1 MKHSHTVK
9 TMWHILLI
17 LNLFILNTAALDF
30 SAEAQETGTAATD
43 DVYGERRAEWL
54 RIAEKEK
61 PELTETVVRPV
72 CLVKAVEDNGA
83 FQGWRME
90 KCGEVSEVCDKSFKN
105 FDSFTLDFGRH
116 LTGHFTL
123 RFRTLSRVQDGPVRL
138 RCSFSELPAEMNT
151 PLDPFPGTLSRAWM
165 QDEVITIFDVTT
177 PVTIERRL
185 SGRYMKI
192 ERLADSPDFDYALDD
207 VWFTATSSAGEL
219 RTGLAEGTPEII
231 RQINNVAVKTLAE
244 CMQTVYEDGPKR
256 DQRLWIGDLYLE
268 SLANAHSFKQH
279 GLTKRCLYLLA
290 GLSSPDGRL
299 WANVFERPEPHPQV
313 GSYCLTY
320 SLLFNVALLEY
331 AKKTGDMETARDL
344 WRVAKMQ
351 TDDALSYLDGR
362 GIFDRHKK
370 GGFVWLFMD
379 WRDGLEES
387 TAMQGL
393 TAFAVDKTYE
403 LAELVGEEKAVA
415 GYPATARKMRVA
427 ARKHLY
433 DKSLG
438 LYVSGPDRQV
448 SWISQVWAIIG
459 GIARPE
465 EGRGLIERVAQ
476 CGEAVRIGSPYGNHY
491 LVEAMIASGMKDEAR
506 DFVIDYWGGMVRKG
520 ADTFWEVYD
529 PEDDWL
535 SPYRFFPLN
544 SACHAWSCTPVYFI
558 HKYPEIF
565 QCDGERASDDASA
578 SGSSFLKDGSRTG
591 KLRRDNIGGIVAAMT
606 LAEKARLL
614 NGASEGT
621 LHGLDYVANSSGAV
635 PGAAGPT
642 AEFPQYGIPQTI
654 MADGPA
660 GLRISPVRDGDAREY
675 WCTAFPVG
683 SALAASWNT
692 GLVRK
697 MCRAMGEEAYANGV
711 DVLLGPSMNIM
722 RNPLCGR
729 NFEYMSEDPVLGGI
743 IAAAYVNG
751 IQDSGVGACLKHFAA
766 NNQETNRDGND
777 VIASENTLQDIYYRT
792 FGIALRHCS
801 PLTVMTSYNKINGT
815 FCCESS
821 VLLEGVLRK
830 QLGFKGMVM
839 TDWIGRRNT
848 AAQVLAGNDLIMPG
862 SQEQIDDIVRAVRTG
877 ELPVSAVNRNAERIL
892 KYVTATPSFRK
903 AAGEGCGDFGNGEYD
918 AEAYEGAAREMAS
931 EAMVLLRNNGA
942 LPFKHGVYNRKN
954 NHTESNIKAQTDVE
968 AEKSNQFSGSHS
980 VNNPDSAP
988 RIALYGLRSYDLIA
1002 GGTGSGHVN
1011 CREVS
1016 QIDKALENRG
1026 FTIDAPLRELYRT
1039 HLANEWSR
1047 IRGNSAWVLL
1057 DFGHPMIPEM
1067 PLEAVTIS
1075 ARCAET
1081 DAAVVTIGRSAG
1093 EASDRSLYGHY
1104 RLSAEEISAL
1114 HEICDCYH
1122 SQGKPVVVV
1131 LNVDGAMEMSGWDS
1145 LPDAVL
1151 LAWLPGQEG
1160 GEAVA
1165 DILCGRVNPSG
1176 RLPFSLTRS
1185 YWDNASARNF
1195 PAYTAAVPQPYM
1207 GFQEIWTPSRSG
1219 RDYDFTVYEEGTS
1232 VGYRYLLEKSI
1243 SAAYP
1248 FGFGLNYT
1256 TFSYSDIHVRKTTW
1270 KQNASDKGQTSS
1282 GKGQACIEIN
1292 CTVTNTG
1299 NTSGKEVVQLYA
1311 TAPDG
1316 KFRELKSFHK
1326 TSLLRPGESETVKLQ
1341 LAPDDLAAYDETA
1354 GQRQVAEGKWIVS
1367 LCTCAETVL
1376 YESIV
1381 RISEESL

>member
-1 MKHSHTVK
+1 MRRQ
-9 TMWHILLI
+9 II
-17 LNLFILNTAALDF
+17 FILTATVFAYSAMAQNTD
-30 SAEAQETGTAATD
+30 T
-43 DVYGERRAEWL
+43 DVYGDRRAEWL
-54 RIAEKEK
+54 RIAEEEK
-61 PELTETVVRPV
+61 PTLVETVVRPV
-72 CLVKAVEDNGA
+72 CLVKAVEDDGT
-83 FQGWRME
+83 FQGWKME
-90 KCGEVSEVCDKSFKN
+90 KCGEVSEICDKSFKN

-123 RFRTLSRVQDGPVRL
+123 RFRTLSWVQDGPVRL

-165 QDEVITIFDVTT
+165 QDEVITIFDVTA

-219 RTGLAEGTPEII
+219 RTDLAEGTPEIVKA
-231 RQINNVAVKTLAE
+231 INDVAVKTLGE

-268 SLANAHSFKQH
+268 SLANTYSFKQH

-331 AKKTGDMETARDL
+331 AKETGDMETARDL

-362 GIFDRHKK
+362 GVFDRHKK

-393 TAFAVDKTYE
+393 TAFALDKTYE
-403 LAELVGEEKAVA
+403 LAKLVGEEKAVA
-415 GYPATARKMRVA
+415 GYPATARKMRTA

-433 DKSLG
+433 DKGLG
-438 LYVSGPDRQV
+438 LYVSGGDRQI
-448 SWISQVWAIIG
+448 SWISQAWAIIG

-465 EGRGLIERVAQ
+465 EGRGLLERVAR
-476 CGEAVRIGSPYGNHY
+476 CKEAVRIGSPYGNHY

-565 QCDGERASDDASA
+565 QCDGKGASDGASV
-578 SGSSFLKDGSRTG
+578 SGSSFLKDSYSREG
-591 KLRRDNIGGIVAAMT
+591 LRPDNIRGIVAAMT

-614 NGASEGT
+614 NGASAGT
-621 LHGLDYVANSSGAV
+621 LHGLDYVANASGAV

-660 GLRISPVRDGDAREY
+660 GLRISPVREGDAKEY

-729 NFEYMSEDPVLGGI
+729 NFEYMSEDPVLGGV

-751 IQDSGVGACLKHFAA
+751 VQESGVGACLKHFAA
-766 NNQETNRDGND
+766 NNQETKRDGND
-777 VIASENTLQDIYYRT
+777 VVASEKTLQDIYYRT
-792 FGIALRHCS
+792 FGVALRHCS

-815 FCCESS
+815 FCCESPE
-821 VLLEGVLRK
+821 LLEGVLRK
-830 QLGFKGMVM
+830 ELGFKGIVM

-848 AAQVLAGNDLIMPG
+848 AAQVFAGNDLIMPG

-877 ELPVSAVNRNAERIL
+877 KLPVSAVNRNAERIL
-892 KYVTATPSFRK
+892 EYVTAAPSFRK
-903 AAGEGCGDFGNGEYD
+903 MAGKGCADFGNGEYD
-918 AEAYEGAAREMAS
+918 AEAHSNVARETAS

-942 LPFKHGVYNRKN
+942 LPFKLT
-954 NHTESNIKAQTDVE
+954 TEAAGEKQEAQ
-968 AEKSNQFSGSHS
+968 
-980 VNNPDSAP
+980 P
-988 RIALYGLRSYDLIA
+988 RLALYGLRSYDLIA

-1016 QIDKALENRG
+1016 QIDKALESRG
-1026 FTIDAPLRELYRT
+1026 FAVDAGLRELYRT
-1039 HLANEWSR
+1039 HLAHEWSR
-1047 IRGNSAWVLL
+1047 IRNNSAWVLP

-1067 PLEAVTIS
+1067 PLEAVTVS

-1081 DAAVVTIGRSAG
+1081 DAAVVTIGRSGG
-1093 EASDRSLYGHY
+1093 EASDRSLDGHY
-1104 RLSAEEISAL
+1104 CLTEEEISAL
-1114 HEICDCYH
+1114 RSVCDCYH

-1131 LNVDGAMEMSGWDS
+1131 LNVDGAVEMSGWDS

-1165 DILCGRVNPSG
+1165 DILCGHVNPSG

-1207 GFQEIWTPSRSG
+1207 GFQETWTPSRSG
-1219 RDYDFTVYEEGTS
+1219 RNYDFTVYEEGTS
-1232 VGYRYLLEKSI
+1232 VGYRHLLERGI
-1243 SAAYP
+1243 PAAYP
-1248 FGFGLNYT
+1248 FGFGLSYT
-1256 TFSYSDIHVRKTTW
+1256 SFSYSDFHIRRTAARSD
-1270 KQNASDKGQTSS
+1270 ASGGNYTAS
-1282 GKGQACIEIN
+1282 GKGQASSDKKQLCIEVS

-1299 NTSGKEVVQLYA
+1299 NTAGKEVVQLYA

-1326 TSLLRPGESETVKLQ
+1326 TSLLRSGESETVKLQ
-1341 LAPDDLAAYDETA
+1341 LTPDDLAAYDETA
-1354 GQRQVAEGKWIVS
+1354 ARRQVTRGKWTFS
-1367 LCTCAETVL
+1367 LCTNAETVVHEAHL
-1376 YESIV
+1376 T
-1381 RISEESL
+1381 L

>member
-17 LNLFILNTAALDF
+17 LNLFILNAAALDF

-72 CLVKAVEDNGA
+72 CLVKAVEDNKA

-90 KCGEVSEVCDKSFKN
+90 KCGEVSEVCDKSFKT

-219 RTGLAEGTPEII
+219 RTGRLAEGTPEII
-231 RQINNVAVKTLAE
+231 SQINDIAVKTLAE

-320 SLLFNVALLEY
+320 SLLFNAALLEY
-331 AKKTGDMETARDL
+331 AKETGDLETARDL

-362 GIFDRHKK
+362 GIFDRHRK

-393 TAFAVDKTYE
+393 TAFALDKTYE

-415 GYPATARKMRVA
+415 GYPATARKMRAA

-433 DKSLG
+433 DKSIG

-448 SWISQVWAIIG
+448 SWISQVWAVIG
-459 GIARPE
+459 GIARPA
-465 EGRGLIERVAQ
+465 EGRGLLERVAQ

-565 QCDGERASDDASA
+565 QCGGERASDDASA
-578 SGSSFLKDGSRTG
+578 SGSSFSEGDGTRA

-614 NGASEGT
+614 NGASKGT
-621 LHGLDYVANSSGAV
+621 LHGLDYVANASGAV

-729 NFEYMSEDPVLGGI
+729 NFEYMSEDPVLGGL

-777 VIASENTLQDIYYRT
+777 VIATEKALQDIYYRT
-792 FGIALRHCS
+792 FGVALRHCS

-821 VLLEGVLRK
+821 ALLEGILRK

-892 KYVTATPSFRK
+892 EYVTATPSFRK

-918 AEAYEGAAREMAS
+918 AEAHEDAAREMAS

-942 LPFKHGVYNRKN
+942 LPFK
-954 NHTESNIKAQTDVE
+954 VE
-968 AEKSNQFSGSHS
+968 AERNGESRTGR
-980 VNNPDSAP
+980 PATP
-988 RIALYGLRSYDLIA
+988 LRLALYGLRSYDLIA

-1016 QIDKALENRG
+1016 QIDKALESRG
-1026 FTIDAPLRELYRT
+1026 VAVDAPLRELYRT

-1067 PLEAVTIS
+1067 PLEAVTVS

-1093 EASDRSLYGHY
+1093 EASDRSLDGHY

-1122 SQGKPVVVV
+1122 SQGKPVVAV
-1131 LNVDGAMEMSGWDS
+1131 LNVDGAVEMSGWDS

-1185 YWDNASARNF
+1185 YWDNASARDF

-1219 RDYDFTVYEEGTS
+1219 RNYDFTVYEEGTS
-1232 VGYRYLLEKSI
+1232 VGYRHLLEKGI
-1243 SAAYP
+1243 TAAYP
-1248 FGFGLNYT
+1248 FGFGLSYT
-1256 TFSYSDIHVRKTTW
+1256 TFSYSDFHFRRVPGKEA
-1270 KQNASDKGQTSS
+1270 ASSKNPEQS
-1282 GKGQACIEIN
+1282 GQAQDNAALPCIEVS

-1299 NTSGKEVVQLYA
+1299 KTAGKEVVQLYA

-1326 TSLLRPGESETVKLQ
+1326 TSLLNPGESETVRLQ
-1341 LAPDDLAAYDETA
+1341 LTPDDLAAYDETA
-1354 GQRQVAEGKWIVS
+1354 GQRKVTRGKWVFS
-1367 LCTCAETVL
+1367 LCTDAETV
-1376 YESIV
+1376 V
-1381 RISEESL
+1381 QHACVSL

>member
-1 MKHSHTVK
+1 MKHSYTFK
-9 TMWHILLI
+9 TTRYIFLI
-17 LNLFILNTAALDF
+17 LNLFILKAAFGF
-30 SAEAQETGTAATD
+30 SVEAQETGTAATD
-43 DVYGERRAEWL
+43 DVYGDRRAEWL
-54 RIAEKEK
+54 KIAEAEK
-61 PELTETVVRPV
+61 PALVETVVRPV

-90 KCGEVSEVCDKSFKN
+90 KCGEVSEICDKSFKN

-123 RFRTLSRVQDGPVRL
+123 RFRTLNRVQDGPVRL

-165 QDEVITIFDVTT
+165 QDEVITIFDITA

-219 RTGLAEGTPEII
+219 RTGLAEGTPEIV
-231 RQINNVAVKTLAE
+231 RAINEVAVKTLGE

-268 SLANAHSFKQH
+268 SLANTYSFKQH

-290 GLSSPDGRL
+290 GLSSPYGRL

-331 AKKTGDMETARDL
+331 AKETGDLETARDL
-344 WRVAKMQ
+344 WKVAKMQ

-393 TAFAVDKTYE
+393 TAFALDKTYE
-403 LAELVGEEKAVA
+403 LARLVGEEKAVA
-415 GYPATARKMRVA
+415 GYPATARKMRMA

-433 DKSLG
+433 DKGSG
-438 LYVSGPDRQV
+438 LYVSGADRQV

-465 EGRGLIERVAQ
+465 EGRGLLERVAI
-476 CGEAVRIGSPYGNHY
+476 CKEAVRIGSPYGNHY

-565 QCDGERASDDASA
+565 QCERASDGASA
-578 SGSSFLKDGSRTG
+578 SGSPLLKDEGLRA
-591 KLRRDNIGGIVAAMT
+591 KLRHDNIGGIVAAMT

-614 NGASEGT
+614 NGASVGT
-621 LHGLDYVANSSGAV
+621 LHGLNYVANASGAV

-660 GLRISPVRDGDAREY
+660 GLRISPVREGDAKEY

-692 GLVRK
+692 CLARK

-743 IAAAYVNG
+743 VAAAYVNG

-777 VIASENTLQDIYYRT
+777 VIASEKTLQDIYYRT
-792 FGIALRHCS
+792 FGVALQHCS

-815 FCCESS
+815 FCCESPT
-821 VLLEGVLRK
+821 LLEGVLRK
-830 QLGFKGMVM
+830 ELGFKGMVM

-862 SQEQIDDIVRAVRTG
+862 SQEQIDDITRAVRTG
-877 ELPVSAVNRNAERIL
+877 ELSIAAVNRNAERIL
-892 KYVTATPSFRK
+892 EYVTATPSFRK
-903 AAGEGCGDFGNGEYD
+903 ATGEGCSDFGNGEYD
-918 AEAYEGAAREMAS
+918 VEAHKAAAREMAAES
-931 EAMVLLRNNGA
+931 MVLLRNNGA
-942 LPFKHGVYNRKN
+942 LPFKVT
-954 NHTESNIKAQTDVE
+954 TEA
-968 AEKSNQFSGSHS
+968 AEGEPQ
-980 VNNPDSAP
+980 AP
-988 RIALYGLRSYDLIA
+988 LRLALYGLRSYDLIA

-1011 CREVS
+1011 CREVA
-1016 QIDKALENRG
+1016 QIDKALASRG
-1026 FTIDAPLRELYRT
+1026 VAIDAPLQELYRAY
-1039 HLANEWSR
+1039 LANEWSR
-1047 IRGNSAWVLL
+1047 IRSNSAWVVL

-1067 PLEAVTIS
+1067 PLEAVTVS

-1093 EASDRSLYGHY
+1093 EASDRNLDGHY
-1104 RLSAEEISAL
+1104 RLSEEEISDL
-1114 HEICDCYH
+1114 REICDCYH
-1122 SQGKPVVVV
+1122 SQGKPVVAV
-1131 LNVDGAMEMSGWDS
+1131 LNVAGAMEMSGWES

-1165 DILCGRVNPSG
+1165 DILCGRMNPSG

-1185 YWDNASARNF
+1185 YWDNASSRNF

-1207 GFQEIWTPSRSG
+1207 GFQETWTPSRSG
-1219 RDYDFTVYEEGTS
+1219 RNYDYTFYEECTS
-1232 VGYRYLLEKSI
+1232 VGYRHLLEKGI
-1243 SAAYP
+1243 PAAYP
-1248 FGFGLNYT
+1248 FGFGLSYT
-1256 TFSYSDIHVRKTTW
+1256 TFNYSDFHIRKVPG
-1270 KQNASDKGQTSS
+1270 KEAASNKNPESS
-1282 GKGQACIEIN
+1282 GKAQDNALPCIEVS
-1292 CTVTNTG
+1292 CTITNTG
-1299 NTSGKEVVQLYA
+1299 NVTGKEVVQIYT

-1316 KFRELKSFHK
+1316 KFRELKAFHK

-1341 LAPDDLAAYDETA
+1341 LTHDDLAAYDETA
-1354 GQRQVAEGKWIVS
+1354 GQRQVTEGKWIVS

-1376 YESIV
+1376 YESTIK
-1381 RISEESL
+1381 ISEETR